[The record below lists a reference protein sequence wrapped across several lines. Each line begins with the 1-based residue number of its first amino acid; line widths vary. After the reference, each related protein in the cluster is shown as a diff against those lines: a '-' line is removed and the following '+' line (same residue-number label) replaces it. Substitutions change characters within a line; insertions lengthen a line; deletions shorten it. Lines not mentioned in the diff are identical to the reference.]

1 MHYYIAT
8 SPSSNACTDIIT
20 VGQKLNKRNEVKSEK
35 KAPKSAGYVQ
45 ASTNA
50 EDNTLLNCQAV
61 SMLAKK
67 LARR

>member
-8 SPSSNACTDIIT
+8 STSSNASTDIIT

-50 EDNTLLNCQAV
+50 EDNTL
-61 SMLAKK
+61 
-67 LARR
+67 